1 MWCAVCTFSYIA
13 GGAGLAA
20 AMNPLGRRE
29 RLQLYSMLQTQASIV
44 SNTFRWTDTTNC
56 QNCIVAVSQFWKEM
70 AGNVLTI
77 QLVGWLVG
85 WQTEQTARTS
95 SCFPFPATMATLSTI
110 RMRGP
115 PFHNRK
121 LSWPAISKPDLEMFI
136 SSSNVDKKKTIY
148 TF

>member
-1 MWCAVCTFSYIA
+1 MWMWCAVCTFSYIA
-13 GGAGLAA
+13 GVGAAAA
-20 AMNPLGRRE
+20 AMNPLGTRE

-77 QLVGWLVG
+77 QLVGW
-85 WQTEQTARTS
+85 QTEQTARTS
-95 SCFPFPATMATLSTI
+95 SCFPFPATMATLSAI
-110 RMRGP
+110 RMRAP
-115 PFHNRK
+115 PFHNNRK
-121 LSWPAISKPDLEMFI
+121 LSWPAISIPDLEMFI
-136 SSSNVDKKKTIY
+136 SSSNVDKKTIY